1 MKIKEIMVMTL
12 LTRCWN
18 LFLELDSQHPNEQ
31 KDFMEG
37 IHKCQYVMAPV
48 VGPLSCKLN
57 LNC

>member
-18 LFLELDSQHPNEQ
+18 LFLELDSQHPDEQ

-37 IHKCQYVMAPV
+37 IHKCQYVIDERRILH
-48 VGPLSCKLN
+48 GY
-57 LNC
+57 

>member
-31 KDFMEG
+31 KILWKVFINVNM
-37 IHKCQYVMAPV
+37 
-48 VGPLSCKLN
+48 
-57 LNC
+57 